1 MQLWG
6 QELNVLC
13 TVCLRR
19 NIVVCIC
26 VCAEAS
32 ARRVSP
38 GGRGGPGRTFWIT
51 WALLT
56 DRPAPTGNRT
66 PLDRILGTR
75 TSVLLFGSR
84 TPSGPDYLTCFPLIC
99 KTLAKHPR
107 PSPEYFYNAL
117 FIILPLRARG
127 ARRATRDGAGRGRGM
142 AGGAMPCALT
152 AGVRLYGV

>member
-1 MQLWG
+1 MESGAQ
-6 QELNVLC
+6 C
-13 TVCLRR
+13 TVDSLPACACCVC
-19 NIVVCIC
+19 ICVCIC

-32 ARRVSP
+32 ARRLSP

-75 TSVLLFGSR
+75 TNVLLLGSR
-84 TPSGPDYLTCFPLIC
+84 TPSGPDYLSWLPLIC

-107 PSPEYFYNAL
+107 PSPEYLTLCDSSAEGAL
-117 FIILPLRARG
+117 G
-127 ARRATRDGAGRGRGM
+127 APGYSGRRRPWAGRGRD
-142 AGGAMPCALT
+142 AMPCALT